1 MQPVPGNAR
10 CKLFSSAEIAH
21 HRLVAVQVDMRSIL
35 HKLALLYV
43 ASRGDLRAAR
53 DTGKVAHR
61 LIAQHAKRNDGDHLP
76 RWDLRGAVDNGHP
89 MADTSSSCL
98 YHYFANTIMQMQKQA
113 ASVAHQTLPP
123 WLRSALQEK
132 ASLSSTDPDID
143 SAQLHRWLPC
153 GTVDI

>member
-1 MQPVPGNAR
+1 
-10 CKLFSSAEIAH
+10 
-21 HRLVAVQVDMRSIL
+21 
-35 HKLALLYV
+35 
-43 ASRGDLRAAR
+43 
-53 DTGKVAHR
+53 
-61 LIAQHAKRNDGDHLP
+61 
-76 RWDLRGAVDNGHP
+76 LRGAVDNGHP